1 MDKPK
6 KDERIHITLT
16 KAELQALEDWRWSH
30 RMSRAEAVRHA
41 IRQMIEG
48 DDDQTDD
55 PGDDGGRRPARQPG
69 RR

>member
-1 MDKPK
+1 MNKPK

-48 DDDQTDD
+48 DD
-55 PGDDGGRRPARQPG
+55 GRT
-69 RR
+69 